1 MTAAGSGREIG
12 ERHVGTL
19 QAYLERLRSVGEPL
33 PTRNGRPNLSA
44 IAIACGFDRQTLYKN
59 PTAKA
64 LLREAVDVLG
74 LAQPQEES
82 ADEPEATP
90 KADRRDRRILQLE
103 QHNAALR
110 AEIRGLREQL
120 ARYRHIEAVM
130 VSGRG
135 VRS

>member
-1 MTAAGSGREIG
+1 MTRSESGREIG
-12 ERHVGTL
+12 VRHVETL
-19 QAYLERLRSVGEPL
+19 QAYLERLRAVGEAL
-33 PTRNGRPNLSA
+33 PTRNGRLNLSA

-59 PTAKA
+59 SAAKT
-64 LLREAVDVLG
+64 LLQEAVDVLG
-74 LAQPQEES
+74 LAQPQEEP
-82 ADEPEATP
+82 AEALEATP
-90 KADRRDRRILQLE
+90 KTDGRDRRILQLE